1 MKLPRNIFKFFLV
14 ILLMTS
20 CSSVREGLEG
30 KKIREG
36 EEFLIQ
42 KKNPLVL
49 PPDFD
54 KLPLPKNANND
65 ESNNVEI
72 EEDIEKLLQVNSEK
86 KKTSTEENNSTSL
99 EESILEKIK

>member
-1 MKLPRNIFKFFLV
+1 MKLPKNIFKFFLV

-42 KKNPLVL
+42 KK
-49 PPDFD
+49 
-54 KLPLPKNANND
+54 
-65 ESNNVEI
+65 
-72 EEDIEKLLQVNSEK
+72 
-86 KKTSTEENNSTSL
+86 
-99 EESILEKIK
+99 IL